1 MRLTDEEKMI
11 MRKDL
16 KRFLALMV
24 SFGIAGTVVFLIGI
38 NVL

>member
-1 MRLTDEEKMI
+1 MMTDEEKMI
-11 MRKDL
+11 IRKDL
-16 KRFLALMV
+16 KRFLVLMI